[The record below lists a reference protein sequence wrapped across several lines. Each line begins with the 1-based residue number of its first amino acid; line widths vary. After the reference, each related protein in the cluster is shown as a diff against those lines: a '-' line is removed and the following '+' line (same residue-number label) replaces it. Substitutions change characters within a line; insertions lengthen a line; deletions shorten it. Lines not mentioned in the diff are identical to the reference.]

1 MSIDSRVLFLPYQR
15 RTRVGLQVPH
25 PFPIKTRTTSTALC
39 LRQLRL
45 TTIAQKK
52 PFAAK
57 PRSLSPIHYSHFLQN
72 HKKKK
77 FVTIMGMKGAPATL
91 SDDDVVLKSP
101 NDRRLY
107 RLIHL
112 PNGLRALLVHDPE
125 IYPEGPPK
133 HVSNEDEVEEEDDD
147 DEEEDED
154 EEEEEEDEDDDDDD
168 EEEEEGNEMDG
179 VKGGAAAAQSKKA
192 AAAMCVGMGSF
203 SDPYEAQGLAHF
215 LEHMLF
221 MGSDEFPDENEYDSY
236 LSKHGGSSNAYT
248 ETEYT
253 CYHFEVKREFLKGAL
268 KRFSQFFISP
278 LVKMEAMEREVLAVD
293 SEFNQVLQSDACRLQ
308 QLQCHTAAH
317 NHPLN
322 RFFWGN
328 KKSLVDAMEKGIN
341 LREQILKLYK
351 EYYHGGL
358 MKLVV
363 IGGESLDVLESW
375 VVELFGA
382 VKKGQ
387 ANPVFTVEGPI
398 WKSGKVYRLE
408 AVKDVHILDLSWTLP
423 CLHQEYLKK
432 PEDYLA
438 HLLGHEGR
446 GSLLSFLKSRGWAT
460 SLSAG
465 VGEEGIYR
473 SSIAY
478 VFVMSIHLTD
488 SGVEKI
494 FDIIGFVYQYLKL
507 LSQDSPQEWIFKE
520 LQNIGNMDFRFAEEQ
535 PPDDYAAEL
544 AENMHF
550 YPPEHVIY
558 GDYVFKTWD
567 KQLLKQVLGFFI
579 PENMRVDVVSK
590 SFLKSEDFQYEPWFG
605 SRYVEEDIGQ
615 SFMELWRNPPEI
627 DVSLHLPSKNEF
639 IPSDFSIRASDTCV
653 DDFANS
659 TSPRCIID
667 EALIKLWYK
676 PDSTFK
682 VPRAN
687 TYFRITMKGGY
698 ADVKSCVLSELF
710 IHLLK
715 DELNEITYQASI
727 AKLETSVTYVGDM
740 LELKVYG
747 FNEKL
752 PVLLS
757 KFFSVSKSFVPTDDR
772 FKVIKEDMKRALK
785 NTNMKP
791 LSHSTYLRLQ
801 VLCESF
807 YDADEKLCYLN
818 DLFLDD
824 LKAFIPGLLSQ
835 IYVEGLCHG
844 NLSKE
849 EAINISKI
857 FKMSFP
863 VNPLPIELRHAE
875 RVICL
880 PSSANL
886 VRDVNVKNK
895 SEKNSVV
902 ELYFQIDQDF
912 GLGSIKLKAL
922 IDLFDE
928 IVEEPF
934 FNQLRTKEQLGY
946 VVECSPRV
954 TYRVF
959 GFCFCVQSS
968 EYNPVY
974 LQGRIENFLNGLE
987 ELLDGLDGDSFEN
1000 YKSGLVAK
1008 LLEKDPSLTY
1018 ESNRLW
1024 NQIVEKRYI
1033 FDLSKKEAEELKNIS
1048 KHDIVEWYK
1057 TYLKPSSPKCR
1068 QLLIR
1073 LWGCNTD
1080 LKEAEALPKSVL
1092 AITDPAAFK
1101 MQSKFYPSFC

>member
-1 MSIDSRVLFLPYQR
+1 
-15 RTRVGLQVPH
+15 
-25 PFPIKTRTTSTALC
+25 
-39 LRQLRL
+39 
-45 TTIAQKK
+45 
-52 PFAAK
+52 
-57 PRSLSPIHYSHFLQN
+57 
-72 HKKKK
+72 
-77 FVTIMGMKGAPATL
+77 MGMKKGVGVSVTL
-91 SDDDVVLKSP
+91 SHHDDVVLKSP

-107 RLIHL
+107 RLLNL

-133 HVSNEDEVEEEDDD
+133 GADEVQEEEEEEDGDDD
-147 DEEEDED
+147 DEEEGEY
-154 EEEEEEDEDDDDDD
+154 DDDDD
-168 EEEEEGNEMDG
+168 EEDDDDDGEAEHEMDG
-179 VKGGAAAAQSKKA
+179 VKGGAAQSKKA

-221 MGSDEFPDENEYDSY
+221 MGSGDFPDENEYDSY

-253 CYHFEVKREFLKGAL
+253 CYHFEVKREYLKGAL
-268 KRFSQFFISP
+268 RRFSQFFISP

-308 QLQCHTAAH
+308 QLQCHTSAH

-328 KKSLVDAMEKGIN
+328 KKSLVDAMDKGIN

-351 EYYHGGL
+351 DYYHGGL

-382 VKKGQ
+382 VIKGPQ
-387 ANPVFTVEGPI
+387 TNPVFTVEGPI
-398 WKSGKVYRLE
+398 WKSSKVYWLE

-438 HLLGHEGR
+438 HLLGHEGK
-446 GSLLSFLKSRGWAT
+446 GSLLSFLKIRGWAT

-465 VGEEGIYR
+465 VGDEGIYR
-473 SSIAY
+473 STIAY

-507 LSQDSPQEWIFKE
+507 LRQVSPQEWIFKE

-535 PPDDYAAEL
+535 PQDDYAAEL

-558 GDYVFKTWD
+558 GDYVYKTWD
-567 KQLLKQVLGFFI
+567 EQLLKQVLGFFT

-590 SFLKSEDFQYEPWFG
+590 LFLKSEDIQYEPWFG
-605 SRYVEEDIGQ
+605 SRYVEEDIAQ
-615 SFMELWRNPPEI
+615 NLMELWRNPPEI
-627 DVSLHLPSKNEF
+627 DASLHLPSKNEF
-639 IPSDFSIRASDTCV
+639 IPSDFSIRASDTSV

-659 TSPRCIID
+659 TSPRCIVD
-667 EALIKLWYK
+667 EALIKFWYK

-687 TYFRITMKGGY
+687 TYFRISLKGGY
-698 ADVKSCVLSELF
+698 ADVRSCVLSELF

-715 DELNEITYQASI
+715 DELNEITYQASV
-727 AKLETSVTYVGDM
+727 AKLDTSVTYVGDM

-752 PVLLS
+752 PILLS
-757 KFFSVSKSFVPTDDR
+757 KFFAVSKSFMPTEDR
-772 FKVIKEDMKRALK
+772 FKVIKEDMKRTLK
-785 NTNMKP
+785 NSNMKP
-791 LSHSTYLRLQ
+791 LSHSAYLRLQ
-801 VLCESF
+801 ILCESF
-807 YDADEKLCYLN
+807 YDVDEKLHYLN
-818 DLFLDD
+818 DLFIDD

-835 IYVEGLCHG
+835 LYIEGLCHG
-844 NLSKE
+844 NLTKE
-849 EAINISKI
+849 EAISISNI
-857 FKMSFP
+857 FKINFP
-863 VNPLPIELRHAE
+863 VKPLPIELRHAE

-880 PSSANL
+880 PSGANL
-886 VRDVNVKNK
+886 VRDVSVKNK

-902 ELYFQIDQDF
+902 ELYFQIDQD
-912 GLGSIKLKAL
+912 LGIRSIKLKAL
-922 IDLFDE
+922 IDFFEE

-959 GFCFCVQSS
+959 GFCFCIQSS

-1000 YKSGLVAK
+1000 YRSGLMAK

-1024 NQIVEKRYI
+1024 NQIVDKRYI
-1033 FDLSKKEAEELKNIS
+1033 FDFSKKEAEELSNIS
-1048 KHDIVEWYK
+1048 KQDVVEWYK
-1057 TYLKPSSPKCR
+1057 TYFKPSSPTCR
-1068 QLLIR
+1068 RLLIR
-1073 LWGCNTD
+1073 LWGCSTD
-1080 LKEAEALPKSVL
+1080 MKDAEALTKSVQV
-1092 AITDPAAFK
+1092 ITDAAAFK
-1101 MQSKFYPSFC
+1101 KQSNFYPCFY